1 MPESPRWLL
10 KAGRNEEAREIL
22 GRLRSNGD
30 PEGEAATAEY
40 DDIVGIVELEK
51 AHSERNSYWNMFFS
65 IGDGD
70 LHISRR
76 INLAVWLQILQEWSG
91 IAAITVYAPTI
102 FAQAGYDARKTQ
114 WISGVNNVGTRML
127 GSRKVCML
135 TGCYRSPT
143 CSRRCLLW

>member
-1 MPESPRWLL
+1 MNLPVTAAV
-10 KAGRNEEAREIL
+10 KEI
-22 GRLRSNGD
+22 
-30 PEGEAATAEY
+30 
-40 DDIVGIVELEK
+40 
-51 AHSERNSYWNMFFS
+51 FS

-114 WISGVNNVGTRML
+114 WISGVNNVSISLQGA
-127 GSRKVCML
+127 
-135 TGCYRSPT
+135 
-143 CSRRCLLW
+143 

>member
-1 MPESPRWLL
+1 MPESPRWLV
-10 KAGRNEEAREIL
+10 KVGRVDEARLIL
-22 GRLRSNGD
+22 EHLRSGETD
-30 PEGEAATAEY
+30 PELHSAEEELAA
-40 DDIVGIVELEK
+40 IVDVVQLEQK
-51 AHSERNSYWNMFFS
+51 HSKMNSYWNMFFS

-114 WISGVNNVGTRML
+114 WISGVNNVSKTGRWEAGRCGL
-127 GSRKVCML
+127 L
-135 TGCYRSPT
+135 TG
-143 CSRRCLLW
+143 